1 MVASQTSVLLLTL
14 AFIFKIYR
22 KSKLEKEYANLDCEY
37 IIDIYFKSRCGYFC
51 FVVFFL
57 EWKKF
62 SSQILGIIE
71 RKFSKL
77 VLIEANVGR

>member
-1 MVASQTSVLLLTL
+1 MVASQTSVLVLTL

-37 IIDIYFKSRCGYFC
+37 IIDIYFKSRC

-62 SSQILGIIE
+62 SSQILGIKE
-71 RKFSKL
+71 RNFSKL
-77 VLIEANVGR
+77 VYHMYT